1 MFVESESIHK
11 NILEPRRGDMFVES
25 EHKNIP
31 EPRRGDMFV
40 DQKTKIFLSLVE
52 ATCL

>member
-1 MFVESESIHK
+1 
-11 NILEPRRGDMFVES
+11 MFVES

-40 DQKTKIFLSLVE
+40 ESKHTNILEPRRGDMFVKKKTKIFLSHVV
-52 ATCL
+52 ATCV

>member
-11 NILEPRRGDMFVES
+11 NILEPLSGGMFVES

-31 EPRRGDMFV
+31 EPLRGDMC
-40 DQKTKIFLSLVE
+40 VE
-52 ATCL
+52 LKHKKYS